1 MKHTVKGGARNEFE
15 VWKQGG
21 WTPGY
26 TDLQNP
32 EKTLLHAALIQ
43 EQGGVCCYCGR
54 SVSQA
59 DSHIEHFRPQESRPD
74 LALDYG
80 NLHASCIRE
89 TKLGNPLH
97 CGHYKGNGFDEAQHI
112 SPLDPD
118 CEVRFLYTREGAIE
132 PACSDDAGAQYMM
145 DLLNLDCA
153 FLNNRRKSALTQV
166 FDPSFISTVTAS
178 ELRALAQAYR
188 QRDSAGLLGNFSHV
202 VARYAD
208 HFEEQLGPT

>member
-1 MKHTVKGGARNEFE
+1 MKHTVKGEAPNAFE
-15 VWKQGG
+15 VWKLGG

-32 EKTLLHAALIQ
+32 EKALLHAALIQ

-54 SVSQA
+54 TVSA
-59 DSHIEHFRPQESRPD
+59 TDSHIEHFRPQEVWPN

-80 NLHASCIRE
+80 NLHTSCIRND
-89 TKLGNPLH
+89 KPLH
-97 CGHYKGNGFDEAQHI
+97 CGHFKANKFDEAQHI

-118 CEVRFLYTREGAIE
+118 CEARFLYTREGAIE
-132 PACSDDAGAQYMM
+132 PACSDDSGAQYMM

-166 FDPSFISTVTAS
+166 FDPSFISTVTVP

-188 QRDSAGLLGNFSHV
+188 QRDSAGMLGNFSHV

-208 HFEEQLGPT
+208 HFAEQLGPT

>member
-1 MKHTVKGGARNEFE
+1 MKHTVKGGAPNEFE

-32 EKTLLHAALIQ
+32 EKAHLHAALIK

-54 SVSQA
+54 SVSQS

-74 LALDYG
+74 LALDYA

-89 TKLGNPLH
+89 TKPGNPLH
-97 CGHYKGNGFDEAQHI
+97 CGHYKGSGFDENSHI
-112 SPLDPD
+112 SSLDSG
-118 CEVRFLYTREGAIE
+118 CEERFRFTLMGKVLPSKI
-132 PACSDDAGAQYMM
+132 DDSAAQYMIA
-145 DLLNLDCA
+145 LLNLDCS
-153 FLNNRRKSALTQV
+153 FLSNRRQEALEDV
-166 FDPSFISTVTAS
+166 FDPQFIAS
-178 ELRALAQAYR
+178 ATPDELEKLAEAFR
-188 QRDSAGLLGNFSHV
+188 QRDAFGHLSNFGHV

-208 HFEEQLGPT
+208 QLRSP